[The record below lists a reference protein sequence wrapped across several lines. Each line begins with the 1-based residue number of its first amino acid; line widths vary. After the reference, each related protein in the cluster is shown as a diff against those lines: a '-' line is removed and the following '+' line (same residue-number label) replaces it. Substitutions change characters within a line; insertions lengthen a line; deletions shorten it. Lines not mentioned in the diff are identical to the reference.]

1 MVILIILA
9 TVTISAVFDE
19 NGLIK
24 QAQKTKESAENFVQG
39 EDEEMNKL
47 LQEYANMMEEDVE
60 IPEPEI
66 DSTPLVVTVTAGGT
80 TTNSIT
86 VSVQAVDNES
96 GMVTSPKYTYY
107 IKKSNEGDGSYQ
119 AKATNITNASYT
131 FTGLE
136 QETSYDIKVEVN
148 GDNAG
153 NVGTGTLTGQ
163 VTTKVPAEGAI
174 TFGSTTWSGGQASI
188 TVSTNTGMQIQ
199 YQVNSTSGSWT
210 NISNNG
216 TVGNLQH
223 GQTVYARL
231 YDGTNYGDYASASIV
246 DGIKPTVSSITT
258 GTITSNSIQV
268 TVSASDGQSGLATS
282 GTYKYYL
289 NGTLKSTQTS
299 SSYTFEGLT
308 GETQYTIK
316 VEAFDKAGNKGELI
330 LNEKTIIETIENA
343 KLNKTV
349 FDSKTILE
357 DRKRNKITVPKGF
370 KIASDS
376 GNTVQEGIVIEDVSA
391 STDKNV
397 QGSQFV
403 WIPVGFFMKDD
414 NTLSN
419 EIILGRYDFTE
430 NGIADLKQ
438 AAYTMDNQNNY
449 MSVVYISK
457 SYEKTDYREGIETY
471 ENGENAT
478 AYDLKSWIDSA
489 RENGGYYIARYEAS
503 FASGSSNYEESKA
516 ASKKSIGCSTANMSF
531 VSGKLWNFITQQSA
545 SKVAINTYSDSDSV
559 KSDLIN
565 SYAWD
570 TAIVFIQESGNS
582 NYSNQAG
589 QTINS
594 VIANT
599 GTKQDEVCKINDMAS
614 NLIEWSTEYCSM
626 YPPMGPECWPCIPR
640 GGGYTYKQTGLGA
653 RQTKSRL
660 PEGAA
665 TGDRIS
671 RR

>member
-1 MVILIILA
+1 M
-9 TVTISAVFDE
+9 FDDG
-19 NGLIK
+19 GLIDIVK
-24 QAQKTKESAENFVQG
+24 GAKNDAEDLVQS
-39 EDEEMNKL
+39 EDEKMNDL
-47 LQEYANMMEEDVE
+47 LQEYANIMGEGVE
-60 IPEPEI
+60 IPDPEPEV
-66 DSTPLVVTVTAGGT
+66 DSTPPVVTVTAGGT

>member
-1 MVILIILA
+1 M
-9 TVTISAVFDE
+9 
-19 NGLIK
+19 K
-24 QAQKTKESAENFVQG
+24 
-39 EDEEMNKL
+39 
-47 LQEYANMMEEDVE
+47 
-60 IPEPEI
+60 
-66 DSTPLVVTVTAGGT
+66 
-80 TTNSIT
+80 
-86 VSVQAVDNES
+86 
-96 GMVTSPKYTYY
+96 
-107 IKKSNEGDGSYQ
+107 
-119 AKATNITNASYT
+119 
-131 FTGLE
+131 
-136 QETSYDIKVEVN
+136 
-148 GDNAG
+148 
-153 NVGTGTLTGQ
+153 
-163 VTTKVPAEGAI
+163 
-174 TFGSTTWSGGQASI
+174 
-188 TVSTNTGMQIQ
+188 IQ
-199 YQVNSTSGSWT
+199 YQINTTTEGNWKTISSG
-210 NISNNG
+210 G
-216 TVGNLQH
+216 TVGNLNH
-223 GQTVYARL
+223 GDTVFARL
-231 YDGTNYGDYASASIV
+231 YDGKNHGDYASVNIL
-246 DGIKPTVSSITT
+246 DGIPPTVQISVGEITK
-258 GTITSNSIQV
+258 NSIAVSV
-268 TVSASDGQSGLATS
+268 TANDGQSGLATS
-282 GTYKYYL
+282 NTYKYYL
-289 NGTLKSTQTS
+289 NGTLKDTLTTT
-299 SSYTFEGLT
+299 SYTFTGLT
-308 GETQYTIK
+308 AGTQYTIK
-316 VEAFDKAGNKGELI
+316 VEVYDKAGNKEEII
-330 LNEKTIIETIENA
+330 LKEKTIIETIENA

-357 DRKRNKITVPKGF
+357 DRKQNKITVPKGF

-403 WIPVGFFMKDD
+403 WIPVGFFIKDD
-414 NTLSN
+414 NSLSN
-419 EIILGRYDFTE
+419 EIILGRYNFTE
-430 NGIADLKQ
+430 SGIADLKQ
-438 AAYTMDNQNNY
+438 AAYTIDNQNNY
-449 MSVVYISK
+449 MNKVFISK
-457 SYEKTDYREGIETY
+457 SYEQTDYREGIETY

-503 FASGSSNYEESKA
+503 FASGSSNYEEAKA
-516 ASKKSIGCSTANMSF
+516 ASKKSIECSTTNMSF
-531 VSGKLWNFITQQSA
+531 VSGRLWNFITQQSA

-626 YPPMGPECWPCIPR
+626 SPPIGPECWPCIPR
-640 GGGYTYKQTGLGA
+640 GGGYTYKQTSLGA